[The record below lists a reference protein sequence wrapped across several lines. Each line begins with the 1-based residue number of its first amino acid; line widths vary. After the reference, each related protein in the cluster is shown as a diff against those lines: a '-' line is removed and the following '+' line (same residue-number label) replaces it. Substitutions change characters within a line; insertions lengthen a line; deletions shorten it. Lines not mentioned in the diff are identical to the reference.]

1 MYKRDIYLDIDDKM
15 NSYIKSVELDSNSR
29 IWHFHLT
36 VDYQPLNLTGKTV
49 MFRAEKP
56 DKTNVLNDC
65 KIIDAENGIVK
76 VELTRQVN
84 AVPGHVNCLLKI
96 VGSDGYVLKTKTF
109 VVDVSKTLTDEPIV
123 SSDEFGALEA
133 ALGKVQDI
141 DNRFAQTNA
150 QLSELANK
158 GTTVEVLERVTKE
171 EIERQIANGTMANL
185 TIADGSIT
193 KEKLSPD
200 IDLGVK
206 DGSVTP
212 EKTDFIHKFNALNNE
227 GSKQGFKIQTSG
239 GFGYAEDDEYLVTDF
254 IEITDINALIRF
266 RTYERIATFNEN
278 KTYISAFG
286 IYGQENLN
294 STLNIGS
301 TYPSLNKTKYLKI
314 AFKRKY
320 LDDYYIQQN
329 DIDLLASGTTLTFP
343 MLSLESEQIPNKS
356 IDNNKLADRSISYS
370 KTDFI
375 KEVNVLN
382 NENSK
387 QGFRLTASGYG
398 YEEAEGYL
406 VTDFIK
412 ITDLN
417 TPIKFASYNRI
428 AFFDESKKYFNAMGG
443 YSSDNIGSSLTIS
456 NTSALLKTRYIK
468 FSMKSEYLDGFYL
481 TQGNVNLLEQGYTV
495 HMDDFSLNRNQM
507 NQITKEITS
516 KISSSE
522 TVVFEK
528 NNDFESTHFRIPFM
542 CVTNQGTIIAGC
554 DIRYNTWNDHSLIDI
569 GTARSEDGGKTW
581 IDKTV
586 AIQNP
591 GVSNT
596 LSRVMDGTILATK
609 EGRIFLIGNKFNDG
623 NTGWTQVNTPN
634 DPNWDCVLYHSD
646 DDGRTWQFNQ
656 SLKSLLPSGQISFL
670 GGVGSGIQMK
680 NGTLVFPIQ
689 MARANDNPYNCQSGI
704 IYSTDNGVTWN
715 ICESLVPEY
724 TSECSVVE
732 YPTNTIM
739 INCRQEGQNH
749 RSVFSTTD
757 LGATWVE
764 TPMNSGTR
772 QTNPCQGHMCKVK
785 VGFDTE
791 VILFTN
797 PVNDGTNRENGA
809 YQGYDR
815 SNLSLSVLLK
825 DEVFKPIATL
835 YRPHS
840 DGYSCMAFDERR
852 NRLYVVMELEY
863 NLVFKDITDLLP
875 TVQMYKT
882 MENSL

>member
-1 MYKRDIYLDIDDKM
+1 MLTKPVYLEIDKPNYVPIYTVQYDYNSRFYEITILNNSQPLDLTGIRVIVAGKKPDGKEVFNSCKVLDAKKGLIQLELTEQM
-15 NSYIKSVELDSNSR
+15 NAVNGASEYALELFSADGMLSSQPFKLIVTRSTISKSVESS
-29 IWHFHLT
+29 
-36 VDYQPLNLTGKTV
+36 K
-49 MFRAEKP
+49 
-56 DKTNVLNDC
+56 
-65 KIIDAENGIVK
+65 
-76 VELTRQVN
+76 EL
-84 AVPGHVNCLLKI
+84 
-96 VGSDGYVLKTKTF
+96 
-109 VVDVSKTLTDEPIV
+109 
-123 SSDEFGALEA
+123 GALKD
-133 ALGKVQDI
+133 ALNEVQDI

-239 GFGYAEDDEYLVTDF
+239 GFGYVEDDEYLVTDF

-278 KTYISAFG
+278 KTYTSAFG

-387 QGFRLTASGYG
+387 QGFKIQTSGGFG
-398 YEEAEGYL
+398 YVEDDEYL
-406 VTDFIK
+406 VTDFIE

-586 AIQNP
+586 AIKNP
-591 GVSNT
+591 GVSGT

-704 IYSTDNGVTWN
+704 IYSADNGVTWN